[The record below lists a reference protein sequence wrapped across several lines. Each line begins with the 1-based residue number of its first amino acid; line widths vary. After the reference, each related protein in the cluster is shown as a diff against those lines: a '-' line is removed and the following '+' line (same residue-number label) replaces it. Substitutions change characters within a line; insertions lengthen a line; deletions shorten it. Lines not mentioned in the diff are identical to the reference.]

1 MWIFLWDSEVSKIFV
16 WDSPVS
22 WVFVWDTK
30 VRPTI
35 PPYLC
40 FTAEQANSTVKL
52 TKSWNP
58 TVVSLETS
66 TDLSTWSDYTIWS
79 TITLSSVGD
88 KVYWRNKSET
98 PTWFSTGSSN
108 RYRISLTWTVAASW
122 DVTYLLCKTGTDT
135 LQWNYCFYNLFSG
148 NSSLTSAPSLP
159 ATTLTWYCY
168 CEMFSYCSNLI
179 TIPLLPATTLQYN
192 CYNMMFYSCPK
203 IKISESQTWEYQ
215 TPYRIP
221 AEWTGTDSSGLALD
235 SMFSNTGGTFAG
247 SASVNTTYYTSNTV
261 V

>member
-35 PPYLC
+35 PQYLC

-52 TKSWNP
+52 NQSWTP
-58 TVVSLETS
+58 TAVSLETS

-108 RYRISLTWTVAASW
+108 RYRFSLAWSVAASW
-122 DVTYLLCKTGTDT
+122 DVTCLLCKTGTDT
-135 LQWNYCFYNLFSG
+135 IQGSHCFYNLFI
-148 NSSLTSAPSLP
+148 NNTSLTAAPSLP

-168 CEMFSYCSNLI
+168 YSMFSGCTNL
-179 TIPLLPATTLQYN
+179 TTLPALPATTLEYY
-192 CYNMMFYSCPK
+192 CYGQMFYGCSN
-203 IKISESQTWEYQ
+203 IKLSETQTWEYQ

-235 SMFSNTGGTFAG
+235 SIFSNTGGTFAG
-247 SASVNTTYYTSNTV
+247 SASVNTTYYTSNTLV
-261 V
+261 